1 MNRNRKKAAAATL
14 AAGMAVVLGAGTVM
28 AAASTGDNGLQKEET
43 VYVNT
48 TAGGEVTDV
57 TVSDWLK
64 NSGDSSNSEVKDAS
78 DLQDIKNVKGDETFT
93 QNGNDLT
100 WSTDGKDIYYQ
111 GKTEKNLPVS
121 VGIKYYM
128 DGTEVSPEAL
138 AGKTGHLKME
148 VTYTNTSKTTK
159 TVNGKKT
166 DIYSPFVMVTGMIL
180 STDNFS
186 NITVDNGKVIS
197 DGSRNVVVGFGMPGM
212 KESLDMSSDI
222 ADEVNIPE
230 GFTVEADVTDC
241 EMNSTFTVAL
251 TDIFKDID
259 LNDVDGLDEL
269 KDSMKDLTDVAG
281 LDEQG
286 CDYIPVPVT
295 IDGRDNQW
303 HNSGGAFNESSGLA
317 ITTSCEDVEGALQ
330 FVNDLLDQDI
340 HNLRFWGVEGTDYEV
355 DENGEFYRTEEERT
369 KQSDTAYKASH
380 TCPYS
385 YFPQYT
391 GTSDDGINANK
402 PDGQASEFFDG
413 LNQDVKETFEAYGV
427 ETYVEMLGT
436 NEAPGDWYPMW
447 SFSNNFTTD
456 TPGGVAWNKIA
467 DVKHEQLPQVVMAK
481 DFDAAWDTYMD
492 AYNAC
497 HPEDFISELQTE
509 LDTRMEQAAKFK

>member
-148 VTYTNTSKTTK
+148 VTYANTSKTTK

-259 LNDVDGLDEL
+259 LDDVDGLDEL
-269 KDSMKDLTDVAG
+269 KDSMKDLTDAAVKLVDGTKDLYDGTNKLNDKYKEFYDGISSLKSGVSELNDGAKD
-281 LDEQG
+281 LD
-286 CDYIPVPVT
+286 
-295 IDGRDNQW
+295 DGAKDLNDGAKELDDGAQQVNDGAQSLNDGVQQVNDGAQSLNDGAQSL
-303 HNSGGAFNESSGLA
+303 NSGAQSLNSGA
-317 ITTSCEDVEGALQ
+317 Q
-330 FVNDLLDQDI
+330 FKQ
-340 HNLRFWGVEGTDYEV
+340 RS
-355 DENGEFYRTEEERT
+355 TE
-369 KQSDTAYKASH
+369 
-380 TCPYS
+380 
-385 YFPQYT
+385 
-391 GTSDDGINANK
+391 
-402 PDGQASEFFDG
+402 
-413 LNQDVKETFEAYGV
+413 
-427 ETYVEMLGT
+427 
-436 NEAPGDWYPMW
+436 
-447 SFSNNFTTD
+447 
-456 TPGGVAWNKIA
+456 
-467 DVKHEQLPQVVMAK
+467 
-481 DFDAAWDTYMD
+481 
-492 AYNAC
+492 
-497 HPEDFISELQTE
+497 PE
-509 LDTRMEQAAKFK
+509 